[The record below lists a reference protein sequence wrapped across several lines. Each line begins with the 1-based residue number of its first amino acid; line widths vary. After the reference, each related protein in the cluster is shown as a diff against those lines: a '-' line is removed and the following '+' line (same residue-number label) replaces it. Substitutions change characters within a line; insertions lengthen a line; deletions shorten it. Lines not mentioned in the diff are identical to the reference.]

1 MRASR
6 EEPFPAWFWAAFAAI
21 TALMAALAVIRW
33 NLWTYGTDT
42 GTFAQIAANA
52 FRGFSD
58 GPEGGSHFAFHWSP
72 ILAVLFPIVALTHS
86 PLALQLVQVV
96 SIALAPLALAG
107 LVRPY
112 CGAQW
117 AARCGL
123 LALIYPPLLSIAFE
137 EFHELAFYP
146 VLLLALVWAADR
158 ARWAWF
164 AVFAAGAVLIR
175 EDVCID
181 LIVFGLALAAI
192 GLLSR
197 DYREKGLLAGSPLE
211 RERLTV
217 AGFGLAAL
225 AGISLAVYSYVV
237 IPRVGHWQP
246 SHFYAYPFAHG
257 PAQAVLAVFVHP
269 VAVFAAIATVGRL
282 TYLLEAFAPLAF
294 LPLFTRWTL
303 LALPGLAGVLL
314 ASDPIVWRMGFHY
327 SLLWAP
333 WLLLAAA
340 WVLCK
345 LLANGADGPAHRWWA
360 AAIGVCVIVLAAF
373 NPMHPAHYLRPQT
386 QIRSAD
392 LERAFSCVPKNAA
405 LMTQD
410 EWFAHVALAYP
421 NSTNLDESAAAFR
434 GYLVVD
440 PQWPNEHVR
449 RVILPR
455 IDAARASGGF
465 AVVCRFG
472 GATVLRPISNG

>member
-6 EEPFPAWFWAAFAAI
+6 EEPFPAWFWAALAAI
-21 TALMAALAVIRW
+21 AGVMAALAVIRW

-52 FRGFSD
+52 LRGFTD
-58 GPEGGSHFAFHWSP
+58 GPERGSHFAFHWSP
-72 ILAVLFPIVALTHS
+72 ILAALFPIVAVTHS
-86 PLALQLVQVV
+86 PLALQMVQVV
-96 SIALAPLALAG
+96 SIVLAPLVLAA

-137 EFHELAFYP
+137 EFHELALYP

-158 ARWAWF
+158 ARWVWF
-164 AVFAAGAVLIR
+164 AVFATGGVLIR

-181 LIVFGLALAAI
+181 LIVLGIALAAI
-192 GLLSR
+192 ALLSR
-197 DYREKGLLAGSPLE
+197 DCRENGLLAGSPIE

-217 AGFGLAAL
+217 AGAGLAAI
-225 AGISLAVYSYVV
+225 AGVSLAVYSYAV

-246 SHFYAYPFAHG
+246 SHFYTYSFAHG

-269 VAVFAAIATVGRL
+269 IAVFAAIGTVGRL

-303 LALPGLAGVLL
+303 LCLPGLAGVLL

-345 LLANGADGPAHRWWA
+345 LVARGADRLAHRWWWT
-360 AAIGVCVIVLAAF
+360 AIAVCVIVLAAF

-386 QIRSAD
+386 PVRAAD
-392 LERAFSCVPKNAA
+392 LQRAFSCVPKDAP
-405 LMTQD
+405 LMTHD

-434 GYLVVD
+434 GYLVFD
-440 PQWPNEHVR
+440 PQWPNEHVQ

-455 IDAARASGGF
+455 IETARAGGRF
-465 AVVCRFG
+465 TAVCRFG
-472 GATVLRPISNG
+472 GVTVLRPISNG